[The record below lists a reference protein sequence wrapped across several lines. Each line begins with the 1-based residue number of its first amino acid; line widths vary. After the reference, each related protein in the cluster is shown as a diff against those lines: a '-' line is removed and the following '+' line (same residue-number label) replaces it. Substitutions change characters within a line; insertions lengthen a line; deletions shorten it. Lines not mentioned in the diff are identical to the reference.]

1 MIFRIIDADRL
12 SLADVNADGD
22 VNIKDAT
29 VIQMYLAGMI
39 STFSKATEPPTTQ
52 AVQIQDEDSYYNIV
66 VKP

>member
-1 MIFRIIDADRL
+1 
-12 SLADVNADGD
+12 LADVNADGD